1 MTPMNP
7 VKVIIRK
14 EINVA
19 SNTML
24 IYIAFIAFF
33 CITGVVYWLSPQNIF
48 YTGQASLAYL
58 FNVLYD
64 VLYFLIPVLTMKSIA
79 AEKKDGTFQLLFS
92 KPIKTWQ
99 LLMGKY
105 LAIQIEVLVCLAL
118 TLPYYIT
125 IASLGHVDHAVG
137 FCGYLGLVFVTGCYI
152 SVGIFASSLTNNPL
166 VAFFSTFA
174 ITIWFQFLFELIGTW
189 LRNTFLSGFFS
200 YLSVSEHFD
209 TISRGIIDT
218 QDIIFFLSVITLFL
232 ALARY
237 VICRSRI

>member
-33 CITGVVYWLSPQNIF
+33 CITGFVYWLSPQNIF

-79 AEKKDGTFQLLFS
+79 AEKRDGTFQLLFS
-92 KPIKTWQ
+92 
-99 LLMGKY
+99 
-105 LAIQIEVLVCLAL
+105 
-118 TLPYYIT
+118 
-125 IASLGHVDHAVG
+125 
-137 FCGYLGLVFVTGCYI
+137 
-152 SVGIFASSLTNNPL
+152 
-166 VAFFSTFA
+166 
-174 ITIWFQFLFELIGTW
+174 
-189 LRNTFLSGFFS
+189 LSW
-200 YLSVSEHFD
+200 
-209 TISRGIIDT
+209 RK
-218 QDIIFFLSVITLFL
+218 
-232 ALARY
+232 
-237 VICRSRI
+237 